1 MSESVAYPALLNA
14 LNSSEIL
21 SCTSGFNSLVLYVF
35 TFSQKVC
42 AASDETI
49 DLYSLLVTLPKHTD
63 GESNAANDSLE
74 VQEISKKEQ
83 GRMKA
88 KRAREAV
95 AQKRASEAG
104 AASNSPADERDSKKT
119 KSEP

>member
-1 MSESVAYPALLNA
+1 MFLRFHKKFVQPPTRRSIS
-14 LNSSEIL
+14 
-21 SCTSGFNSLVLYVF
+21 TLYW
-35 TFSQKVC
+35 
-42 AASDETI
+42 
-49 DLYSLLVTLPKHTD
+49 VTLPKHTD

-95 AQKRASEAG
+95 TQKRALEAG